1 MDIIGPVVG
10 SATPAGESDPELDCG
25 DGDEGR
31 RVSDQL
37 SHGLTDAIVT
47 AIPASFSIFRSTSTI
62 VTLWNYAELK

>member
-47 AIPASFSIFRSTSTI
+47 AIPALS
-62 VTLWNYAELK
+62 